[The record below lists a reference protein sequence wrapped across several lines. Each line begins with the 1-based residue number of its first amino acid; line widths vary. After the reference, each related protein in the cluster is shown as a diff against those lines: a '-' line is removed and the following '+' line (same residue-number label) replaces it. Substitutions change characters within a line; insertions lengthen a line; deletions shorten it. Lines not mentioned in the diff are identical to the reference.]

1 MTTPLTAVQ
10 FFKTWW
16 ALIFALASMSVSG
29 LIFGI
34 TLNARV
40 EQLVKKSQ
48 VDDQQWLVIRA
59 NVRQG
64 IDHQSRLVAIEVHM
78 QPDNIKL
85 WGRVASGWEEDHR
98 ALNEH
103 LRGHP

>member
-16 ALIFALASMSVSG
+16 FLFAALGSMTISG
-29 LIFGI
+29 LWFGI
-34 TLNARV
+34 NLSLRV
-40 EQLVKKSQ
+40 DQLTERRA
-48 VDDQQWLVIRA
+48 DDDLQWLNIRA
-59 NVRQG
+59 NTREG
-64 IDHQSRLVAIEVHM
+64 IKHQARIVAMEVHM